1 MDMASNQPDNLAL
14 TAEQLREYSAAFN
27 ADRANLVAAN
37 AAVSNG
43 ILQAATSY
51 RGVRELPRTFSVE
64 LKQGSITSQEHSGRC
79 WMFASLNTLRYELMH
94 KWNLDDF
101 EFSESYLFFYDKLEK
116 SNFYL
121 ENVLK
126 TLDKTTDSRIFEA
139 VNEGPA
145 DDGGWWQMFV
155 ALVKKYGLVPKEAYP
170 ESSNSRDSSAFEQYL
185 NTKLR
190 EFAAELRDAHQ
201 AGKSV
206 EELRSL
212 KTGQMSVVYRICAI
226 AMGEPPTSFDLLLRV
241 KDEGKDDAKDDAKAS
256 ESGTKSGIDSRRQIV
271 EHGITPQEFYDLA
284 IENNLYRCSLPE
296 EYGGWGLNEL
306 EILQV
311 QEEFSR
317 GPGGMRM
324 HLHYAMDLNWRILDD
339 YGSPELKAEYMSKFQ
354 NKEVFTCF
362 ALTEATGG
370 TGADLHTMAVK
381 DGDSY
386 VLNGEKTLIS
396 HTDCCEFAYVIAVTN
411 PDSDKDDR
419 LSAFFVPMDAPGFE
433 VINMPHMMGCRGA
446 GHGDLK
452 FTNCRIDKKYLL
464 GREGQGLEIA
474 MHSLS
479 VSRAHIAASN
489 LGMAQRMLELSLA
502 YAHDRVTFGKPIGT
516 RQAIRV
522 KIADMSMMVHALRC
536 MVYDFAKAYMENP
549 TGEYIE
555 EKAAMCKLFSI

>member
-1 MDMASNQPDNLAL
+1 MSKL
-14 TAEQLREYSAAFN
+14 TKEEF
-27 ADRANLVAAN
+27 
-37 AAVSNG
+37 
-43 ILQAATSY
+43 QAY
-51 RGVRELPRTFSVE
+51 LKQIREL
-64 LKQGSITSQEHSGRC
+64 
-79 WMFASLNTLRYELMH
+79 A
-94 KWNLDDF
+94 
-101 EFSESYLFFYDKLEK
+101 
-116 SNFYL
+116 
-121 ENVLK
+121 
-126 TLDKTTDSRIFEA
+126 
-139 VNEGPA
+139 EGPLEEI
-145 DDGGWWQMFV
+145 Q
-155 ALVKKYGLVPKEAYP
+155 KE
-170 ESSNSRDSSAFEQYL
+170 
-185 NTKLR
+185 
-190 EFAAELRDAHQ
+190 
-201 AGKSV
+201 V
-206 EELRSL
+206 EVTN
-212 KTGQMSVVYRICAI
+212 K
-226 AMGEPPTSFDLLLRV
+226 F
-241 KDEGKDDAKDDAKAS
+241 
-256 ESGTKSGIDSRRQIV
+256 
-271 EHGITPQEFYDLA
+271 PQEFYDLA

-489 LGMAQRMLELSLA
+489 LGMAQ
-502 YAHDRVTFGKPIGT
+502 IGT

-555 EKAAMCKLFSI
+555 EKAAMCKLFSIDTTRKVSDEMLEIFGGVGYFEDCKYGPVERLYRDCRAMWLEEGAPTVQRITISRNTIKHGAHMEYVL

>member
-155 ALVKKYGLVPKEAYP
+155 ALVKKYGLEPKEAYP

-226 AMGEPPTSFDLLLRV
+226 AMGEPPASFDLLLRV
-241 KDEGKDDAKDDAKAS
+241 KYVGEDLDDFVSLTNSPLASTPYYRRYQLAFVGNVAEAAPMDFINVPLDVFRKAAVDQLTAGHPIWFACDCAQFSLRKAGIFDRGTVRVDELFGTEFASDKAHGLEYNDSRSNHAMTLTGVNLDKAGEPDRWKVENSWGKDNGKDGYYVAS
-256 ESGTKSGIDSRRQIV
+256 GAWFDR
-271 EHGITPQEFYDLA
+271 Y
-284 IENNLYRCSLPE
+284 
-296 EYGGWGLNEL
+296 
-306 EILQV
+306 V
-311 QEEFSR
+311 QELIIRKE
-317 GPGGMRM
+317 
-324 HLHYAMDLNWRILDD
+324 YLDERTLAAVD
-339 YGSPELKAEYMSKFQ
+339 SEPVTLQPWQPISK
-354 NKEVFTCF
+354 V
-362 ALTEATGG
+362 
-370 TGADLHTMAVK
+370 
-381 DGDSY
+381 
-386 VLNGEKTLIS
+386 
-396 HTDCCEFAYVIAVTN
+396 
-411 PDSDKDDR
+411 
-419 LSAFFVPMDAPGFE
+419 
-433 VINMPHMMGCRGA
+433 CR
-446 GHGDLK
+446 
-452 FTNCRIDKKYLL
+452 
-464 GREGQGLEIA
+464 
-474 MHSLS
+474 
-479 VSRAHIAASN
+479 
-489 LGMAQRMLELSLA
+489 
-502 YAHDRVTFGKPIGT
+502 
-516 RQAIRV
+516 
-522 KIADMSMMVHALRC
+522 
-536 MVYDFAKAYMENP
+536 
-549 TGEYIE
+549 
-555 EKAAMCKLFSI
+555 